1 MTFMEFRDA
10 LFEVVDLWTPEVDA
24 HEYASFLLKLYDR
37 ITMRQHDGRSWRR
50 QWKLLQSIESFID
63 TQLSPENERF
73 SGFLIERESIQDL
86 DLKPL
91 TTRVDPPPPE
101 LPADKPP
108 IHIFVQISKKERDPR
123 LVAETETGNQQNDDD
138 QFRPSDTQA
147 TKKEEMVDA
156 RNKRFAKAKNNDWR
170 PWWLRKNHD
179 EPFTTF
185 EKVIHEPTPCLK
197 TSSSIPMKLSAIPPL
212 KTSPSVPIKLDVID
226 DGRCQ
231 AWSARERG
239 RQYAEISGCAAAGE
253 TLNSSRQG
261 HNAEERRRISRL
273 HEAISAA
280 NENRI
285 RHSRSRLNCEADT
298 VKRVS
303 FDATGAGRNAGIGRT
318 EFTWAKCNGK
328 AERRPASAS
337 CAVSRKAK
345 VR

>member
-1 MTFMEFRDA
+1 MIFMEFRDA

-37 ITMRQHDGRSWRR
+37 ITVRQYDGKSWRR
-50 QWKLLQSIESFID
+50 HWKLLQSIESF
-63 TQLSPENERF
+63 QVSPENERF
-73 SGFLIERESIQDL
+73 SGFLIERESEDL

-91 TTRVDPPPPE
+91 TMSE
-101 LPADKPP
+101 IPANKPP
-108 IHIFVQISKKERDPR
+108 VHIFVQISKKERDPR
-123 LVAETETGNQQNDDD
+123 LVEMETCSQQNEEND

-147 TKKEEMVDA
+147 KEEMVDA
-156 RNKRFAKAKNNDWR
+156 RNKRFTKAKNNDWR
-170 PWWLRKNHD
+170 PWWLRENHD
-179 EPFTTF
+179 HPSTTI

-197 TSSSIPMKLSAIPPL
+197 TSSSIPMKLSLIPPL
-212 KTSPSVPIKLDVID
+212 KSSASVPIKLDVID

-231 AWSARERG
+231 AWSAQENG
-239 RQYAEISGCAAAGE
+239 RQYADTSGCAAAGE
-253 TLNSSRQG
+253 TLKSSRQR

-273 HEAISAA
+273 HEALSAA

-285 RHSRSRLNCEADT
+285 RRSRSRLNSEADT
-298 VKRVS
+298 VRRVS

-337 CAVSRKAK
+337 YAVSRKAK